1 MRDFKQIKAWHR
13 AHALGIAIHKLAEGF
28 TRAGAARLR
37 AQLTA
42 AADSIAENIVEGCG
56 AANTKD
62 MARFFDMSVKSANE
76 TEHHLLNARDRV
88 LISPEDWQKYS
99 AETIEVRKMIY
110 TYRKKVL
117 EGD

>member
-1 MRDFKQIKAWHR
+1 MRDFKHIKAWQR
-13 AHALGIAIHKLAEGF
+13 AHALGIAIHKLAAGF
-28 TRAGAARLR
+28 TRAGAPRLR
-37 AQLTA
+37 AQLTS

-56 AANTKD
+56 AASNKD
-62 MARFFDMSVKSANE
+62 FARFLDMSIKSANE

-88 LISPEDWQKYS
+88 LISPDEWQKSS

-110 TYRKKVL
+110 SYRLKVL